1 MSHHTTHGP
10 DERMW
15 PPPERTTLINFVLD
29 KSGSMGSIAEAT
41 ISGFNEFKQSQ
52 RYTDGRALFTL
63 TLFDT
68 EIQRRCTALPIER
81 VADLDRHTYQPRGC
95 TSLYDAVGTTI
106 LDVDRYLESHGDGI
120 SQVVF
125 VIMTDGLENASREFN
140 HRQVFDM
147 IAERQ
152 ARHGYEFVYLGANQ
166 DSYAVSGDMGV
177 RARRSR
183 NFIASDAGVREAYAC
198 LSSEMSDYRREGT
211 RHRAAWFE
219 GETGQ
224 GEASGGAGDPGADAP
239 SGNDS
244 DASTQ
249 GASGAG
255 RP

>member
-1 MSHHTTHGP
+1 MSHHTAHGS
-10 DERMW
+10 DERLW

-52 RYTDGRALFTL
+52 RDTAGRALFTL

-81 VADLDRHTYQPRGC
+81 VADLDRTSYQPGGC
-95 TSLYDAVGTTI
+95 TALYDAVGSTI
-106 LDVDRYLESHGDGI
+106 FDVDRYLEGHGDGI

-125 VIMTDGLENASREFN
+125 VIMTDGLENASREFT

-152 ARHGYEFVYLGANQ
+152 ASHGYEFVYLGANQ

-183 NFIASDAGVREAYAC
+183 NFIASSAGVSEAYAC
-198 LSSEMSDYRREGT
+198 LSAEMSDYRREGT
-211 RHRAAWFE
+211 RVRAAWFE
-219 GETGQ
+219 SAPGQ
-224 GEASGGAGDPGADAP
+224 GEASGGTGDRGADA
-239 SGNDS
+239 SSANGG
-244 DASTQ
+244 DASAQ
-249 GASGAG
+249 DASAAG
-255 RP
+255 RS